1 MIFDKHIKV
10 GVLVMAYTLNPNYC
24 NEYPKTLYFSNKRI
38 LLQYHNNF
46 MWPFIVLGAYPVL

>member
-46 MWPFIVLGAYPVL
+46 M